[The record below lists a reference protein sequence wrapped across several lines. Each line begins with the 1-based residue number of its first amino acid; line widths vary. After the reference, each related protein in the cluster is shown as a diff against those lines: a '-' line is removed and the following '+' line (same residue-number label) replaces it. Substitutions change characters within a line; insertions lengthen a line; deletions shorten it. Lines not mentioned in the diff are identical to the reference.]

1 MHWFGFRSAVNL
13 EPISKMYE
21 MRLYDETFAGTS
33 HNLNLIADNE
43 IVSAMANG
51 TVEWVM
57 QSAIIIISIRSLGT
71 RDTFHTTH
79 THIGHQKTAARQAF
93 AFGKMIMCRQLDK
106 YMVRS
111 IPFWFNGFV
120 LCPIS
125 NSIPQHSNTQ
135 IHTHMHARTDTCM
148 HREWATHISTKMASR
163 PGFSDTSSSLMLNV

>member
-1 MHWFGFRSAVNL
+1 MHWFGFRSVVNPK
-13 EPISKMYE
+13 PISKMYG

-93 AFGKMIMCRQLDK
+93 AFCKMIMWDNWINIWLEV
-106 YMVRS
+106 YLFGLMVLFYAR
-111 IPFWFNGFV
+111 F
-120 LCPIS
+120 LTLYR
-125 NSIPQHSNTQ
+125 NTRTLKFT
-135 IHTHMHARTDTCM
+135 HTCTHAQTHACIESERHTYRRKWLLVPAFRTH
-148 HREWATHISTKMASR
+148 HRR
-163 PGFSDTSSSLMLNV
+163 